1 MVQISAAETVF
12 RIWSEFDQEGLG
24 QTNKSGS
31 DPKVLDLNG
40 SGSLTLSRTQTGLFK
55 NLFDQKNGRI
65 FFRIAK
71 KSVYNRP
78 KFFEDKYNFLTFLAK
93 NFGRGCWQHCQ
104 PDRPKV
110 FAICCKCS
118 Q

>member
-12 RIWSEFDQEGLG
+12 RIWSGSDQKGQG
-24 QTNKSGS
+24 QTNKSRS
-31 DPKVLDLNG
+31 DPKVLDPNG
-40 SGSLTLSRTQTGLFK
+40 SGSLTLSRTQKRIFK

-78 KFFEDKYNFLTFLAK
+78 KFFEDKYTF
-93 NFGRGCWQHCQ
+93 
-104 PDRPKV
+104 
-110 FAICCKCS
+110 
-118 Q
+118 